1 MHTIRTE
8 VGRRIRELRKSRGW
22 SQEKL
27 GELADLHP
35 TYIGGIERG
44 ERNVALEN
52 LAQLATAFGL
62 SLSQLFDFQKAGKAK
77 RDVLRANIITW
88 LRKRDEGEL
97 RLLQKI
103 LDAIDEWKEAA
114 KG

>member
-1 MHTIRTE
+1 MQTIRTE

-52 LAQLATAFGL
+52 LSQLAAAFGL
-62 SLSQLFDFQKAGKAK
+62 TLSQLFDYQKAGSSK
-77 RDVLRANIITW
+77 REILRANIITSV
-88 LRKRDEGEL
+88 RKRNEGEL
-97 RLLQKI
+97 RLLQKFI
-103 LDAIDEWKEAA
+103 DAFDEWKQLVKE
-114 KG
+114 

>member
-1 MHTIRTE
+1 MQTIRTE

-22 SQEKL
+22 SQEML
-27 GELADLHP
+27 GEVADLHP
-35 TYIGGIERG
+35 TYVGGIERG

-62 SLSQLFDFQKAGKAK
+62 SLSQLFDFQKERHSK
-77 RDVLRANIITW
+77 RDLLRANIIAS
-88 LRKRDEGEL
+88 LSKRDEGEL

-103 LDAIDEWKEAA
+103 IEALDEWKQGL

>member
-1 MHTIRTE
+1 MQTIRTE
-8 VGRRIRELRKSRGW
+8 VGGRIRELRKSRGW

-35 TYIGGIERG
+35 TYVGGIERG

-52 LAQLATAFGL
+52 LAQIATAFGL
-62 SLSQLFDFQKAGKAK
+62 SLSQLFDFQKAGKSR
-77 RDVLRANIITW
+77 RDILQANIIATV
-88 LRKRDEGEL
+88 RKKNDGEL
-97 RLLQKI
+97 RLLQTI
-103 LDAIDEWKEAA
+103 IDAIDEWQEAA

>member
-1 MHTIRTE
+1 MQTIRTE

-35 TYIGGIERG
+35 TYVGGIERG

-52 LAQLATAFGL
+52 LAQLAAAFGL
-62 SLSQLFDFQKAGKAK
+62 SLSQLFDFQKESKSR
-77 RDVLRANIITW
+77 RDVLRANTIAS

-97 RLLQKI
+97 RLLQKMI
-103 LDAIDEWKEAA
+103 AAIDEWKQGL

>member
-1 MHTIRTE
+1 MQTIRTI
-8 VGRRIRELRKSRGW
+8 VGSRIRELRISKGW

-44 ERNVALEN
+44 ERNVAIEN
-52 LAQLATAFGL
+52 LSSIASALGL
-62 SLSQLFDFQKAGKAK
+62 SLSQLFDFQKEGKSK
-77 RDVLRANIITW
+77 RDIYKANLIAL
-88 LRKRDEGEL
+88 LRKKDEGDL
-97 RLLQKI
+97 RLLLKMVE
-103 LDAIDEWKEAA
+103 AIDEWKQTV

>member
-1 MHTIRTE
+1 MQTIRTE
-8 VGRRIRELRKSRGW
+8 VGQRIRELRKSRGW

-52 LAQLATAFGL
+52 LAQLAAAFGL
-62 SLSQLFDFQKAGKAK
+62 SLSQLFDYQKAGKSK
-77 RDVLRANIITW
+77 RDILRANIIT
-88 LRKRDEGEL
+88 LVRKRNEGEL
-97 RLLQKI
+97 RLLQSI
-103 LDAIDEWKEAA
+103 IEAMDEWKESA